1 MLLDDSMSGSRS
13 FMVEPLSTITAPP
26 ERLERALAAFLH
38 QELTSPIVAM
48 TGFLDMLIVEAR
60 RSHLDEAVV
69 DLTRMRAA
77 SVDLEALVTKV
88 IETPE
93 AIPTGQ
99 EAIEGFRKHLR
110 HDLRTPLNTIKG
122 FAAMLVEDLKD
133 SQHRRMLH
141 ELRKILATADEL
153 RVQID
158 ALVDRTGQSSIEPR
172 LKSAQPKTSIIG
184 DMLSVVA
191 PVDLGSDTIWRGQP
205 SRILIV
211 DDTAANRD
219 LLAPRLLRDGHEV
232 ETAENAAT
240 ALDRLVSA
248 NFDLILLDLVMP
260 GMDGF
265 ELLCRLKSNLHTR
278 HIPVIMISALDEVE
292 SAIRCIEAGAEDYL
306 PKPFNPVLLRA
317 RIDASLEKKWLRDRE
332 RSHFEEMR
340 VEKQRSEA
348 LLLNIL
354 PQSIV
359 SRMRNGEAVI
369 ADRHADATILFVDL
383 VGFTSLSTQYS
394 PDKVL
399 DLLTKIFGLF
409 DTAVTA
415 HGLEKIKTI
424 GDAYMVAGGL
434 PEPVSD
440 HTSRA
445 AELAIEML
453 AIVRQLRDS
462 QQIDLQARI
471 GIHAGPVI
479 AGVIGARKL
488 MYDVWGD
495 TVNTAS
501 RMETFGAPDR
511 IHVSTEIRRVLGEAF
526 SFEPRGKLDIKGKGM
541 METYFLIGTCA
552 AID

>member
-1 MLLDDSMSGSRS
+1 LPLGDGIAGSGN
-13 FMVEPLSTITAPP
+13 FMVEPLLPITAPP
-26 ERLERALAAFLH
+26 ERLERALAAFLR
-38 QELTSPIVAM
+38 QELTSPIVAV

-69 DLTRMRAA
+69 DLTRMRTA

-88 IETPE
+88 IDTPE
-93 AIPTGQ
+93 AIPTEQ
-99 EAIEGFRKHLR
+99 EAIEEFRKRLR
-110 HDLRTPLNTIKG
+110 HDLRTPLNIIKG
-122 FAAMLVEDLKD
+122 FASMLVEDLKD
-133 SQHRRMLH
+133 TQHRRLLH
-141 ELRKILATADEL
+141 ELRKISTTADEL

-158 ALVDRTGQSSIEPR
+158 ALVDRTGQASIEPH
-172 LKSAQPKTSIIG
+172 LKPAKPTSIIG
-184 DMLSVVA
+184 DMLSVIA
-191 PVDLGSDTIWRGQP
+191 PVDLGGEKIWRGQP

-219 LLAPRLLRDGHEV
+219 LLAPRLLRDGHEI
-232 ETAENAAT
+232 ETAEDAPT
-240 ALDRLVSA
+240 ALDRLVNA

-278 HIPVIMISALDEVE
+278 HIPVIMISALDEID

-359 SRMRNGEAVI
+359 SRMRNGETVI
-369 ADRHADATILFVDL
+369 ADRHPDATILFVDL
-383 VGFTSLSTQYS
+383 VGFTSLSSQHP
-394 PDKVL
+394 PDMVL
-399 DLLTKIFGLF
+399 DLLSKIFGLF
-409 DTAVTA
+409 DGAVAA

-434 PEPVSD
+434 PEPVAD
-440 HTSRA
+440 HTRRA
-445 AELAIEML
+445 AELAVEML
-453 AIVRQLRDS
+453 AIVRQVRES

-471 GIHAGPVI
+471 GVHIGPVI
-479 AGVIGARKL
+479 AGVIGVRKL

-501 RMETFGAPDR
+501 RLETFGAPDR
-511 IHVSTEIRRVLGEAF
+511 IHVSTEMRRVLGEAF

-541 METYFLIGTCA
+541 METYFLTGARTA
-552 AID
+552 TD

>member
-1 MLLDDSMSGSRS
+1 
-13 FMVEPLSTITAPP
+13 MVGPASTIAAPP

-48 TGFLDMLIVEAR
+48 TGLLDMLIVEAR
-60 RSHLDEAVV
+60 QSQLDEAVA

-77 SVDLEALVTKV
+77 SVDLGTLVNRV
-88 IETPE
+88 VDTPE
-93 AIPTGQ
+93 TIPNEV
-99 EAIEGFRKHLR
+99 EAIDAFRKRLR

-122 FAAMLVEDLKD
+122 FAAMLSEDLRAGPHK
-133 SQHRRMLH
+133 
-141 ELRKILATADEL
+141 ELLPDLEKILTAADEL
-153 RVQID
+153 RIQID
-158 ALVDRTGQSSIEPR
+158 ALVDRTGQSTIEPR
-172 LKSAQPKTSIIG
+172 LKSARPVSLVG
-184 DMLSVVA
+184 DMLSVIV
-191 PVDLGSDTIWRGQP
+191 PVDLGRDTIWRGKP
-205 SRILIV
+205 NRILIV

-219 LLAPRLLRDGHEV
+219 LLVPRLLREGHEI
-232 ETAENAAT
+232 ETAENAA
-240 ALDRLVSA
+240 AAVDRLA
-248 NFDLILLDLVMP
+248 GENFDLILLDLIMP

-278 HIPVIMISALDEVE
+278 HIPVIMISALDEVD

-306 PKPFNPVLLRA
+306 PKPFNPILLRA

-348 LLLNIL
+348 LLLSIL

-359 SRMRNGEAVI
+359 NRMRNGETVI

-383 VGFTSLSTQYS
+383 VGFTSLSTQY
-394 PDKVL
+394 PADRVL
-399 DLLTKIFGLF
+399 EILSMIFARF
-409 DTAVTA
+409 DDAVA
-415 HGLEKIKTI
+415 AAGLEKIKTI

-440 HTSRA
+440 HTRRA

-453 AIVRQLRDS
+453 AIVRDLRDS
-462 QQIDLQARI
+462 QQIDLRARI
-471 GIHAGPVI
+471 GIHTGPVI
-479 AGVIGARKL
+479 AGVIGMAKL

-501 RMETFGAPDR
+501 RMETFGAADR
-511 IHVSTEIRRVLGEAF
+511 IHVSGEMRDILGETYL
-526 SFEPRGKLDIKGKGM
+526 FESRGKLDIKGKGM
-541 METYFLIGTCA
+541 METYFLIGRRS
-552 AID
+552 DE

>member
-1 MLLDDSMSGSRS
+1 
-13 FMVEPLSTITAPP
+13 MVEPLFPTTAPP
-26 ERLERALAAFLH
+26 ERLERALAAFLR
-38 QELTSPIVAM
+38 QELTAPIVAM
-48 TGFLDMLIVEAR
+48 TGFLDMLVVEAR

-69 DLTRMRAA
+69 DLTRMRRA
-77 SVDLEALVTKV
+77 SVDLGALVTKV
-88 IETPE
+88 IDTPE

-99 EAIEGFRKHLR
+99 EAIEDFRKRLR

-133 SQHRRMLH
+133 SQHLRLLH
-141 ELRKILATADEL
+141 ELQKISVTADDL
-153 RVQID
+153 RIQID
-158 ALVDRTGQSSIEPR
+158 ALVDRTGQSSIDPQ
-172 LKSAQPKTSIIG
+172 LKPARPTSIIG

-191 PVDLGSDTIWRGQP
+191 PVNLGNETIWRGHP

-219 LLAPRLLRDGHEV
+219 LLAPRLLRDGHEI

-240 ALDRLVSA
+240 ALERLVSA

-265 ELLCRLKSNLHTR
+265 ELLCRLKSNLDTR
-278 HIPVIMISALDEVE
+278 HIPVIMISALDEVD

-359 SRMRNGEAVI
+359 SRMRNGETVI
-369 ADRHADATILFVDL
+369 ADQHADATILFVDL
-383 VGFTSLSTQYS
+383 VGFTSLSTQH
-394 PDKVL
+394 PPEKVL
-399 DLLTKIFGLF
+399 DILTKIFGLF
-409 DTAVTA
+409 DTAVAT

-440 HTSRA
+440 HARRA

-453 AIVRQLRDS
+453 TIVCQLRDS
-462 QQIDLQARI
+462 QHIDLQARI
-471 GIHAGPVI
+471 GIHTGPVI

-511 IHVSTEIRRVLGEAF
+511 IHVSTEMRRVLGEAF
-526 SFEPRGKLDIKGKGM
+526 SFEPRGKLEIKGKGM
-541 METYFLIGTCA
+541 METFFLIGTSA
-552 AID
+552 ATD

>member
-1 MLLDDSMSGSRS
+1 
-13 FMVEPLSTITAPP
+13 MVEPTSTIVAPP

-48 TGFLDMLIVEAR
+48 TGLLDLLIVEAR
-60 RSHLDEAVV
+60 RSHLDEAVA

-77 SVDLEALVTKV
+77 SVDLGTLVNRV
-88 IETPE
+88 IDTPE
-93 AIPTGQ
+93 TIPNEL
-99 EAIEGFRKHLR
+99 EAIEAFRKRLR

-122 FAAMLVEDLKD
+122 YAAMLFGDLKGSPHKQLLTD
-133 SQHRRMLH
+133 L
-141 ELRKILATADEL
+141 EKILASVDEL
-153 RVQID
+153 RAQID
-158 ALVDRTGQSSIEPR
+158 ALVDRAGQSGIEGR
-172 LKSAQPKTSIIG
+172 LKPARPISMID
-184 DMLSVVA
+184 DMLSVIV
-191 PVDLGSDTIWRGQP
+191 PVDLGRDTIWRGKP

-219 LLAPRLLRDGHEV
+219 LLSPRLLREGHEV
-232 ETAENAAT
+232 ETAENAT
-240 ALDRLVSA
+240 AALERLVGG
-248 NFDLILLDLVMP
+248 NFDLILLDLIMP

-278 HIPVIMISALDEVE
+278 HIPVIMISALDEVD

-306 PKPFNPVLLRA
+306 PKPFNPILLRA

-359 SRMRNGEAVI
+359 NRMRNGETVI

-383 VGFTSLSTQYS
+383 VGFTSLSTRYP
-394 PDKVL
+394 PDRVL
-399 DLLTKIFGLF
+399 DILSMIFARF
-409 DTAVTA
+409 DGAVA
-415 HGLEKIKTI
+415 FHGLEKIKTI

-440 HTSRA
+440 HARHS

-453 AIVRQLRDS
+453 EIVRQLRDS
-462 QQIDLQARI
+462 QRIDLKARI
-471 GIHAGPVI
+471 GIHTGPVI

-501 RMETFGAPDR
+501 RMETFGAADR
-511 IHVSTEIRRVLGEAF
+511 IHVSAEMRIALGEAF
-526 SFEPRGKLDIKGKGM
+526 LFEPRGKLEIKGKGI
-541 METYFLIGTCA
+541 METYFLHGTHTA
-552 AID
+552 TG

>member
-1 MLLDDSMSGSRS
+1 
-13 FMVEPLSTITAPP
+13 MVELASTIVAPP

-48 TGFLDMLIVEAR
+48 TGLLDVLITEAR
-60 RSHLDEAVV
+60 RSRLDEAVV

-77 SVDLEALVTKV
+77 SIDLGALVNRV
-88 IETPE
+88 IDTPETIPSEPE
-93 AIPTGQ
+93 AI
-99 EAIEGFRKHLR
+99 EVFRKRLR

-122 FAAMLVEDLKD
+122 FAAMLIEDLKAYP
-133 SQHRRMLH
+133 H
-141 ELRKILATADEL
+141 EHLITDLGKILTAAAEL

-158 ALVDRTGQSSIEPR
+158 ALVDRAGQHGIEPR
-172 LKSAQPKTSIIG
+172 PNTARPTSMVG
-184 DMLSVVA
+184 DMLSVVV
-191 PVDLGSDTIWRGQP
+191 PLDLGRDTIWRGKP

-219 LLAPRLLRDGHEV
+219 LLAPRLLREGHEI
-232 ETAENAAT
+232 ETAENAAV
-240 ALDRLVSA
+240 ALDRLVGG
-248 NFDLILLDLVMP
+248 NFDLILLDLIMP

-278 HIPVIMISALDEVE
+278 HIPVIMISALDEVD

-306 PKPFNPVLLRA
+306 PKPFNPILLRA

-340 VEKQRSEA
+340 VEKQRSET

-354 PQSIV
+354 PQSV
-359 SRMRNGEAVI
+359 VNRMRNGETVI
-369 ADRHADATILFVDL
+369 ADRHAEATILFVDL
-383 VGFTSLSTQYS
+383 VGFTSLSTQY
-394 PDKVL
+394 PADKVL
-399 DLLTKIFGLF
+399 EILSMIFARF
-409 DTAVTA
+409 DGAVAA

-440 HTSRA
+440 HTHRA

-453 AIVRQLRDS
+453 AIVRELRDS
-462 QQIDLQARI
+462 QQIDLRARI
-471 GIHAGPVI
+471 GIHTGPVI

-501 RMETFGAPDR
+501 RMETFGAADR
-511 IHVSTEIRRVLGEAF
+511 IHVSAEIRRVLGEAF
-526 SFEPRGKLDIKGKGM
+526 LFESRGSVDIKGKGV
-541 METYFLIGTCA
+541 METYFLIA
-552 AID
+552 ARDATGLG

>member
-1 MLLDDSMSGSRS
+1 MI
-13 FMVEPLSTITAPP
+13 EPASTIVAPP
-26 ERLERALAAFLH
+26 ERLERALAAFLR

-48 TGFLDMLIVEAR
+48 TGFLDKLMVEAQ

-69 DLTRMRAA
+69 DLTRMREA
-77 SVDLEALVTKV
+77 SVDLGTLVNRV
-88 IETPE
+88 IDTPE
-93 AIPTGQ
+93 TIPNDQ
-99 EAIEGFRKHLR
+99 DSIEAFRKRLR

-122 FAAMLVEDLKD
+122 FAAMLVEDLKA
-133 SQHRRMLH
+133 SPHKQLLH
-141 ELRKILATADEL
+141 DLERTLTVADEL

-158 ALVDRTGQSSIEPR
+158 ALVDRTGRSSIEPC
-172 LKSAQPKTSIIG
+172 PKPARPISIVG
-184 DMLSVVA
+184 DMLSVVV
-191 PVDLGSDTIWRGQP
+191 PVDLGRDTIWRGKP

-219 LLAPRLLRDGHEV
+219 LLAPRLLREGHEV
-232 ETAENAAT
+232 ETAENATA
-240 ALDRLVSA
+240 ALDRLVGA
-248 NFDLILLDLVMP
+248 DFDLILLDLIMP
-260 GMDGF
+260 GMDGL
-265 ELLCRLKSNLHTR
+265 ELLSRLKSNLHTR
-278 HIPVIMISALDEVE
+278 HIPVIIISALDEVD

-354 PQSIV
+354 PQNIV
-359 SRMRNGEAVI
+359 NRMRNGETVI
-369 ADRHADATILFVDL
+369 ADRYADATILFVDL
-383 VGFTSLSTQYS
+383 VGFTSLSTQYP

-399 DLLTKIFGLF
+399 EILSTIFAGF
-409 DTAVTA
+409 DGAVA
-415 HGLEKIKTI
+415 VHGLEKIKTI

-440 HTSRA
+440 HTRRA

-453 AIVRQLRDS
+453 AIVQELRDS
-462 QQIDLQARI
+462 QQIDLKARI
-471 GIHAGPVI
+471 GIHTGPVI
-479 AGVIGARKL
+479 AGVIGVRKL

-501 RMETFGAPDR
+501 RMETFGAADR
-511 IHVSTEIRRVLGEAF
+511 IHVSAEMRNVLG
-526 SFEPRGKLDIKGKGM
+526 STYLFESRGKIDIKGKGM
-541 METYFLIGTCA
+541 METYFLIGHRNSVLSL
-552 AID
+552 

>member
-1 MLLDDSMSGSRS
+1 
-13 FMVEPLSTITAPP
+13 
-26 ERLERALAAFLH
+26 
-38 QELTSPIVAM
+38 
-48 TGFLDMLIVEAR
+48 
-60 RSHLDEAVV
+60 
-69 DLTRMRAA
+69 MRAA
-77 SVDLEALVTKV
+77 SVDLGTLV
-88 IETPE
+88 IDTPE
-93 AIPTGQ
+93 TIPNEL
-99 EAIEGFRKHLR
+99 EAIEAFRKRLR

-122 FAAMLVEDLKD
+122 FAAMLLEDLKA
-133 SQHRRMLH
+133 SSHTQLLT
-141 ELRKILATADEL
+141 ELEKILAAADEL

-158 ALVDRTGQSSIEPR
+158 ALVDRTGQSGIEAR
-172 LKSAQPKTSIIG
+172 LKPARPISMVG
-184 DMLSVVA
+184 DMLSVVV
-191 PVDLGSDTIWRGQP
+191 PVDLGRDTIWRGKP

-219 LLAPRLLRDGHEV
+219 LLAPRLLREGHEV
-232 ETAENAAT
+232 ETAENAT
-240 ALDRLVSA
+240 AALERLVGG
-248 NFDLILLDLVMP
+248 NFDLVLLDLIMP

-265 ELLCRLKSNLHTR
+265 DLLCRLKSNLHTR
-278 HIPVIMISALDEVE
+278 HIPVIMISAVDEVD

-306 PKPFNPVLLRA
+306 PKPFNPILLRA

-359 SRMRNGEAVI
+359 NRMRNGETVI

-383 VGFTSLSTQYS
+383 VGFTSLSTQYP
-394 PDKVL
+394 PDRVL
-399 DLLTKIFGLF
+399 EILSMIFARF
-409 DTAVTA
+409 DGAVAA

-440 HTSRA
+440 HTRHA

-453 AIVRQLRDS
+453 AIVRQLRDL
-462 QQIDLQARI
+462 QRIDLKARI
-471 GIHAGPVI
+471 GIHTGPVI

-501 RMETFGAPDR
+501 RMETFGAADR
-511 IHVSTEIRRVLGEAF
+511 VHVSAEMRHVLGEAF
-526 SFEPRGKLDIKGKGM
+526 LFESRGKVEIKGKGM
-541 METYFLIGTCA
+541 METYFLIGTRDA
-552 AID
+552 P